1 MALSCSTEK
10 VRPPAPALDVAAG
23 AGEVVERAEAHVERA
38 GHPVHVM
45 PGCSDLRPTLP
56 GRAVVT

>member
-23 AGEVVERAEAHVERA
+23 AGEVVERVEVRVEGVRHLAHGRPLGVGVDA
-38 GHPVHVM
+38 G
-45 PGCSDLRPTLP
+45 
-56 GRAVVT
+56 